1 MNERKESP
9 PKYYDFLTALF
20 VTVLL
25 VSNIASSAKIV
36 DSGLTLLKIRLVFD
50 AGTLLFPLSYIFGD
64 ILTEV
69 YGYGRGRR
77 VIWIGFFCSG
87 LTSLVL
93 WIVGMMPAE
102 TGWAELVGQEKFDL
116 VLGGM
121 KSGAIVAASLLAYL
135 FGEFSNSVVLSR
147 MKIMTKGRF
156 LWTRT
161 ISSTLVGQAIDTAAF
176 ISLATLFRVPGFSPQ
191 IWLSLIITN
200 YIFKCG
206 VEAAMTP
213 VTYLVVNK
221 LKKAENCDHYDYN
234 LNYNPFRLSA
244 AE

>member
-1 MNERKESP
+1 
-9 PKYYDFLTALF
+9 
-20 VTVLL
+20 
-25 VSNIASSAKIV
+25 
-36 DSGLTLLKIRLVFD
+36 
-50 AGTLLFPLSYIFGD
+50 LSYIFGD

-93 WIVGMMPAE
+93 WIVGLMPAE
-102 TGWAELVGQEKFDL
+102 AGWAELVGQEKFDL

-135 FGEFSNSVVLSR
+135 CGEFSNSVILSR
-147 MKIMTKGRF
+147 MKILTKGRF

-161 ISSTLVGQAIDTAAF
+161 ISSTLVGQAIDTTAF
-176 ISLATLFRVPGFSPQ
+176 ISLATLFLVPGFTPE
-191 IWLSLIITN
+191 IWLSLIVTN
-200 YIFKCG
+200 YLFKCG
-206 VEAAMTP
+206 VEAMMTP
-213 VTYLVVNK
+213 ITYIIVNR

-234 LNYNPFRLSA
+234 LNYNPFRLRA
-244 AE
+244 VE